1 MADRQPLT
9 VQRVIEAAT
18 SVADRGGLTA
28 VSMRNVGREL
38 GVEAMSLYH
47 HVANKAALLD
57 GLADWVF
64 EQFELPP
71 DGVGWREAITVRS
84 ASVRAV
90 LTAHPWALTLVDS
103 RANPGQASLRHYDAV
118 IGCLRHGGFSV
129 AMAARAYSVIDAY
142 VYGFA
147 LTERNLPFDPTTG
160 ANDFA
165 VGVAMP
171 SDDYPHLAELVGA
184 LTAGGDYSFAAE
196 FDLGL
201 GIILDGLER
210 RSERLAD

>member
-1 MADRQPLT
+1 MAGREPLSSD
-9 VQRVIEAAT
+9 RVIAAAA
-18 SVADRGGLTA
+18 SVADRGGLSA

-64 EQFELPP
+64 ERFELPP
-71 DGVGWREAITVRS
+71 AGLGWRAAMTVRA
-84 ASVRAV
+84 ASVREV
-90 LTAHPWALTLVDS
+90 LTAHPWALGLVDS
-103 RANPGQASLRHYDAV
+103 RANPGPALMRHHDAV
-118 IGCLRHGGFSV
+118 IGCLRAGGFSV
-129 AMAARAYSVIDAY
+129 AMAARAFSVIDAY

-147 LTERNLPFDPTTG
+147 LTERNLPFDSAAG

-165 VGVAMP
+165 AGVNLPVA
-171 SDDYPHLAELVGA
+171 DHPHLAELISV
-184 LTAGGDYSFAAE
+184 LTSRGDYSFAAE

-210 RSERLAD
+210 RLDG

>member
-1 MADRQPLT
+1 MTDRQPLT
-9 VQRVIEAAT
+9 ARRVIEAAAT
-18 SVADRGGLTA
+18 VADRGGLSA

-71 DGVGWREAITVRS
+71 DGMGWRAAITVRS
-84 ASVRAV
+84 SSVRAV
-90 LTAHPWALTLVDS
+90 LSAHPWALALVDS
-103 RANPGQASLRHYDAV
+103 RANPGIASLRHYDAV
-118 IGCLRHGGFSV
+118 IGCLRGGGFSV

-165 VGVAMP
+165 AGVAMP
-171 SDDYPHLAELVGA
+171 VGDYPHLAELVGT
-184 LTAGGDYSFAAE
+184 LTVDGDYSFAAE

-210 RSERLAD
+210 RPTP

>member
-9 VQRVIEAAT
+9 ARRVIEAAAA
-18 SVADRGGLTA
+18 VADRGGLTA
-28 VSMRNVGREL
+28 VSMRNVGAEL

-64 EQFELPP
+64 EQFALPP
-71 DGVGWREAITVRS
+71 VDRAWREAIAIRS
-84 ASVRAV
+84 ASVRSV
-90 LTAHPWALTLVDS
+90 LTTHPWALGLVDS
-103 RANPGQASLRHYDAV
+103 RSDPGPASLRHYDAV
-118 IGCLRHGGFSV
+118 IGCLLRGGFGI
-129 AMAARAYSVIDAY
+129 ATAARAFSVIDAY

-147 LTERNLPFDPTTG
+147 LTERNLPFDSASG

-165 VGVAMP
+165 ATVTLP
-171 SDDYPHLAELVGA
+171 TDEYPHLTALVSSV
-184 LTAGGDYSFAAE
+184 TATDEYSFAAE
-196 FDLGL
+196 FEVGL

-210 RSERLAD
+210 QLG